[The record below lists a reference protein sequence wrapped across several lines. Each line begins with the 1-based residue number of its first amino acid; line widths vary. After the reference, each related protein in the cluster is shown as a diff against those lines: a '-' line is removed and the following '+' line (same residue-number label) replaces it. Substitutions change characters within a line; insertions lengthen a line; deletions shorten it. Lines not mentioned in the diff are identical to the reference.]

1 MLVENVKLRF
11 ILTFKSN
18 KKMKNN
24 NRTTFFSLID
34 KEVYILKRGTKSATQ
49 GIQDIYTHY
58 QKALIKQPQLVLFYF
73 PLEG

>member
-11 ILTFKSN
+11 ILIFKSN

-34 KEVYILKRGTKSATQ
+34 KEVYIL
-49 GIQDIYTHY
+49 
-58 QKALIKQPQLVLFYF
+58 
-73 PLEG
+73 